1 MKSHQSALEGLTGI
15 PGVRGAMLVNRD
27 DGIVVAEAVMEDV
40 ESGALAA
47 LASSLARRLE
57 TAAVAARGGPAS
69 FLHLQAANG
78 ALFVAPAGAE
88 LLLIVIAD
96 KGVNV
101 GRARLEMARVA
112 EVPA

>member
-1 MKSHQSALEGLTGI
+1 MKSHQAALEALTGI
-15 PGVRGAMLVNRD
+15 PGVRGAMLANRD
-27 DGIVVAEAVMEDV
+27 EGIVVAEAVMEDV

-57 TAAVAARGGPAS
+57 TAALAAKGGPAG
-69 FLHLQAANG
+69 FLHLQATNG

-101 GRARLEMARVA
+101 GRARLEMSRIA
-112 EVPA
+112 EVEA